1 MSYLVENVNVRKF
14 VAKIFDCQFN
24 FQCGGGFCV
33 FS

>member
-14 VAKIFDCQFN
+14 VVKIFDGQFN
-24 FQCGGGFCV
+24 SCCGGGFCV